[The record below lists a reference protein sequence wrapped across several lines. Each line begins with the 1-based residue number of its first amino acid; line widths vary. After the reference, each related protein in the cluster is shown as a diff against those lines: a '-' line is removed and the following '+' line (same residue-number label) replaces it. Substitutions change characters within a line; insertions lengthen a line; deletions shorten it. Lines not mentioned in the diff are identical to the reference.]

1 MSMKENVDFIKQEL
15 TTEEKFFES
24 TVKVERF
31 WKKFKYLIIGV
42 VAIVVLAVI
51 GVNYKKSSDAS
62 NKVAANEA
70 FNIFL
75 KDTKDEKALN
85 DLKALDN
92 KLYEVALYI
101 KASKNNEIQNVTVPY
116 LKELMAYNEAVSKND
131 LNKLNELS
139 MDNKFLLKEFA
150 IFNKAM
156 LLTKEGKYEEA
167 KSILKLIPETSQA
180 NQLSQLLMHHIEAK
194 L

>member
-15 TTEEKFFES
+15 TTEEKFLEG
-24 TVKVERF
+24 TIKVERF
-31 WKKFKYLIIGV
+31 WKKYKLLIIGV
-42 VAIVVLAVI
+42 AIIIVAAVGGI
-51 GVNYKKSSDAS
+51 NYKKSVDAS
-62 NKVAANEA
+62 NKIAANEA
-70 FNIFL
+70 MNLFL
-75 KDTKDEKALN
+75 KDNKDEKALN
-85 DLKALDN
+85 TLKELD
-92 KLYEVALYI
+92 KRLYEVALFI
-101 KASKNNEIQNVTVPY
+101 KASKNSEIATVNVPY
-116 LKELMAYNEAVSKND
+116 LKELMTYNEAISKND

-139 MDNKFLLKEFA
+139 MDNRFLLKEFA

-156 LLTKEGKYEEA
+156 ILTQDGKYEEA

>member
-15 TTEEKFFES
+15 TTEEKFLEG
-24 TVKVERF
+24 TIKVERF
-31 WKKFKYLIIGV
+31 WKKYKLLIIGV
-42 VAIVVLAVI
+42 AIIIVVAVVGI
-51 GVNYKKSSDAS
+51 NYKKSVDAS
-62 NKVAANEA
+62 NKIAANEA
-70 FNIFL
+70 MNLFL
-75 KDTKDEKALN
+75 KDNKDEKALN
-85 DLKALDN
+85 TLKELD
-92 KLYEVALYI
+92 KRLYEVALFI
-101 KASKNNEIQNVTVPY
+101 KASKNSEIATVNVPY
-116 LKELMAYNEAVSKND
+116 LKELMTYNEAISKND

-139 MDNKFLLKEFA
+139 MDNRFLLKEFA

-156 LLTKEGKYEEA
+156 ILTQNGKYEEA

>member
-15 TTEEKFFES
+15 TTEEKFLEG
-24 TVKVERF
+24 TIKVERF
-31 WKKFKYLIIGV
+31 WKKYKLLIIGV
-42 VAIVVLAVI
+42 AIIIVVAVVGI
-51 GVNYKKSSDAS
+51 NYKKSVDAS
-62 NKVAANEA
+62 NKIAANEA
-70 FNIFL
+70 MNLFL
-75 KDTKDEKALN
+75 KDNKDEKALN
-85 DLKALDN
+85 TLKELD
-92 KLYEVALYI
+92 KRLYEVALFI
-101 KASKNNEIQNVTVPY
+101 KASKNSEIATVNVPY
-116 LKELMAYNEAVSKND
+116 LKELMTYNEAISKND

-139 MDNKFLLKEFA
+139 MDNRFLLKEFA

-156 LLTKEGKYEEA
+156 ILTQDGKYEEA